1 MTKLREREVWKAA
14 LPSTVER
21 RQIKLDVLY
30 REAAHSFSKD
40 GFHGTSLDEIARN
53 LGLTKAALYYYV
65 KNKQELL
72 YRCHELAMKAALE
85 GLERGAQQGRNG
97 REKVVLALRHYLVWL
112 IGNHG
117 SAVVLLEENAM
128 RPAERARIVAL
139 RDKFERRLRALVEA
153 GIADGS
159 IVRCSPR
166 LVIFAAMGMVNWV
179 QKWFD
184 PSKEWNGAQIAVAIT
199 EILERALSTVP
210 APALTRDPKM
220 LSTESAA

>member
-1 MTKLREREVWKAA
+1 
-14 LPSTVER
+14 
-21 RQIKLDVLY
+21 
-30 REAAHSFSKD
+30 
-40 GFHGTSLDEIARN
+40 
-53 LGLTKAALYYYV
+53 
-65 KNKQELL
+65 
-72 YRCHELAMKAALE
+72 
-85 GLERGAQQGRNG
+85 
-97 REKVVLALRHYLVWL
+97 
-112 IGNHG
+112 
-117 SAVVLLEENAM
+117 M

-184 PSKEWNGAQIAVAIT
+184 PGKEWSGAQIAVAIT

-210 APALTRDPKM
+210 APALTRDPQI
-220 LSTESAA
+220 LSAESAA